1 MLAETDIKNIYKKK
15 DGEEDTNQVALV
27 SDTKKEWNKINPLTE
42 RIEKNCRYST
52 KKPSVHP

>member
-27 SDTKKEWNKINPLTE
+27 SDTKKRLEQDQ
-42 RIEKNCRYST
+42 
-52 KKPSVHP
+52 SVN

>member
-27 SDTKKEWNKINPLTE
+27 SDTKKEWNKINPSTE
-42 RIEKNCRYST
+42 RIEK
-52 KKPSVHP
+52 K